1 MDILIVD
8 DERDLLESLRRGL
21 NCLHHK
27 TREVT
32 SADAALK
39 VLQMSSS
46 IDLVITDHAM
56 PGMSGMELVE
66 WIHREKTDLPVII
79 MTAFG
84 DKDMVIRTLKN
95 RWSGYIE
102 KPFTLKELTEEIKR
116 VTSNGQHCSDQF
128 GDAFSRLA
136 HQINNPLMAIMG
148 SAELS
153 LVADGM
159 QLGRDGQQRLRNI
172 IAAAQHINA
181 INQKIMEFG
190 KVMVEPSATVDIGV
204 LFGQCIR
211 MNSDLLQLKKI
222 ELQWLEQEK
231 GCLTQGSNFALEQ
244 VFKNLLLNA
253 IEAMERRDTR
263 VLSVGVAKRPATDQV
278 AVHIE
283 DTGGGIAHDKL
294 HQIFDPYYTGKPNG
308 TGIGLAVVKSIVDQF
323 HGTVTVDSKPGVGTC
338 FTVLLPIAYQRF
350 NKERK

>member
-1 MDILIVD
+1 MEILIVD

-32 SADAALK
+32 SADVALN
-39 VLQMSSS
+39 VLRTSPS

-66 WIHREKTDLPVII
+66 WIRREKADLPVII

-102 KPFTLKELTEEIKR
+102 KPFTLKELTDEIKR
-116 VTSNGQHCSDQF
+116 VTSNGRHGNDQF
-128 GDAFSRLA
+128 SDTFCQLA

-153 LVADGM
+153 LETDRA
-159 QLGRDGQQRLRNI
+159 QLSRDGQERLHNI
-172 IAAAQHINA
+172 ITAAQRINA

-190 KVMVEPSATVDIGV
+190 KVMVEPFATIDIGV
-204 LFGQCIR
+204 LLRQCLQ
-211 MNSDLLQLKKI
+211 MNSDMMLLKKI
-222 ELQWLEQEK
+222 ELHWMEQEK
-231 GCLTQGSNFALEQ
+231 RCFTLGSNFALEQ
-244 VFKNLLLNA
+244 VFMNLLLNA
-253 IEAMERRDTR
+253 IEAMERQDTR
-263 VLSVGVAKRPATDQV
+263 VLKVGVAKRPATDQV
-278 AVHIE
+278 AVRIE
-283 DTGGGIAHDKL
+283 DTGGGIAHDEL
-294 HQIFDPYYTGKPNG
+294 HRIFDPYYTGKPNG

-323 HGTVTVDSKPGVGTC
+323 HGALKVDSKPGEGTC
-338 FTVLLPIAYQRF
+338 FTVLLPNAY
-350 NKERK
+350 

>member
-1 MDILIVD
+1 MEILIVD

-39 VLQMSSS
+39 VLQASSS
-46 IDLVITDHAM
+46 IDLVLTDHAM
-56 PGMSGMELVE
+56 PGMSGMDLAE
-66 WIHREKTDLPVII
+66 WIHREKADLPVII

-84 DKDMVIRTLKN
+84 DKEMVIRTLKN
-95 RWSGYIE
+95 RWRGYIE

-116 VTSNGQHCSDQF
+116 VTSNGNHSNDRFSDT
-128 GDAFSRLA
+128 FSRLV

-153 LVADGM
+153 LAKDGV
-159 QLGRDGQQRLRNI
+159 QLSREGQERLHNI
-172 IAAAQHINA
+172 ITAAQRINA

-190 KVMVEPSATVDIGV
+190 KVIDEPSVTVDIGV
-204 LFGQCIR
+204 LLSQCIK
-211 MNSDLLQLKKI
+211 MNGDLIQLKKI

-231 GCLTQGSNFALEQ
+231 GCFALCSAFALEQ

-263 VLSVGVAKRPATDQV
+263 VLTVGVAKRPATDQV
-278 AVHIE
+278 AVRIE

-294 HQIFDPYYTGKPNG
+294 HRIFDPYYTGKPSG
-308 TGIGLAVVKSIVDQF
+308 TGIGLSVVKSIVDQY
-323 HGTVTVDSKPGVGTC
+323 HGSVKVDSKPGEGVC
-338 FTVLLPIAYQRF
+338 FTVLLPSA
-350 NKERK
+350 

>member
-1 MDILIVD
+1 MEILIVD

-39 VLQMSSS
+39 VLQASPS

-66 WIHREKTDLPVII
+66 WIHREKEDLPVII

-84 DKDMVIRTLKN
+84 NKDMVIRTLKN

-116 VTSNGQHCSDQF
+116 VTSNGRQGNDHFSDTF
-128 GDAFSRLA
+128 NRLA

-153 LVADGM
+153 LATDGA
-159 QLGRDGQQRLRNI
+159 QLGHDGQQRLRNI

-204 LFGQCIR
+204 LFGKCLR
-211 MNSDLLQLKKI
+211 LNSDLMQFKKI
-222 ELQWLEQEK
+222 ELQWLEKEE
-231 GCLTQGSNFALEQ
+231 GCLAGGSDFALEQ

-253 IEAMERRDTR
+253 IEAMERRDIR
-263 VLSVGVAKRPATDQV
+263 VLKVGIAKRPATDQV
-278 AVHIE
+278 AIHIE

-294 HQIFDPYYTGKPNG
+294 PRIFDPYYTGKPNG
-308 TGIGLAVVKSIVDQF
+308 TGIGLAVVKSIVEQF
-323 HGTVTVDSKPGVGTC
+323 HGAVTVDSKPGMGTC
-338 FTVLLPIAYQRF
+338 FTVLLPIAY
-350 NKERK
+350 